1 MAGGFIFI
9 GDYEFQE
16 ICNEDNGKN
25 LGLPEIAVNP
35 LIAKSFASHLKTIN
49 RDKLF

>member
-16 ICNEDNGKN
+16 IYNEDNGKN

-35 LIAKSFASHLKTIN
+35 LIAKSFVSHLKIID
-49 RDKLF
+49 REKLY